1 MKVRVYNIG
10 DQGEEEEQGGHQDGG
25 RVEDEGERLA
35 LLLNLFFV
43 TESKS
48 HFQIFILKASRVD
61 LVRVD
66 EFQNT
71 NSSKNTFSKIRQN
84 LDLSYL

>member
-10 DQGEEEEQGGHQDGG
+10 EQGEEKEQGRHEDGG

-43 TESKS
+43 TESKC

-61 LVRVD
+61 L
-66 EFQNT
+66 E
-71 NSSKNTFSKIRQN
+71 SKLMN
-84 LDLSYL
+84 Y

>member
-10 DQGEEEEQGGHQDGG
+10 DQGEEEEQGRHKDGG

-66 EFQNT
+66 EF
-71 NSSKNTFSKIRQN
+71 KILILPKIPFQK
-84 LDLSYL
+84 

>member
-10 DQGEEEEQGGHQDGG
+10 DQGEEEEQGRHKDCG

-66 EFQNT
+66 EF
-71 NSSKNTFSKIRQN
+71 KNTR
-84 LDLSYL
+84 